1 MDFFKIIAIGI
12 LTCIVA
18 IVVKQI
24 KPEFYIV
31 IVISGGIIMFL
42 MLVEQLKTVIDYFL
56 TIFTK
61 VNLDYSLFVLII
73 KILGVGYLTEFAQG
87 ICIDTGNASIG
98 EKILIG
104 GKIIILCLALPI
116 ITSLLDMILALL

>member
-1 MDFFKIIAIGI
+1 MEIFKIISIGI
-12 LTCIVA
+12 LTSIVA
-18 IVVKQI
+18 LIVKQI

-42 MLVEQLKTVIDYFL
+42 MLVEQLKNIINYFL

-61 VNLDYSLFVLII
+61 VNLDYSLFILII
-73 KILGVGYLTEFAQG
+73 KILGVGYLTEFAQS
-87 ICIDTGNASIG
+87 ICVDSGNASIG

-104 GKIIILCLALPI
+104 GKIIILWLALPI
-116 ITSLLDMILALL
+116 ITSLLDMIIALL

>member
-1 MDFFKIIAIGI
+1 MDIFKIVSIGI

-18 IVVKQI
+18 IIVKQI
-24 KPEFYIV
+24 RPEFYIV
-31 IVISGGIIMFL
+31 IVISGGIIVFL
-42 MLVEQLKTVIDYFL
+42 MLVEQLKTLLDYFL

-61 VNLDYSLFVLII
+61 VNLDYSVFILIL
-73 KILGVGYLTEFAQG
+73 KVLGVSYLTEFAQG
-87 ICIDTGNASIG
+87 ICVDSGNSSIG

-116 ITSLLDMILALL
+116 ITNLLNMIIELL

>member
-1 MDFFKIIAIGI
+1 MEFFKIIAIGI

-24 KPEFYIV
+24 KPEFYII
-31 IVISGGIIMFL
+31 IVITGGIIMFL
-42 MLVEQLKTVIDYFL
+42 MVIEQLKTVLDYFL

-73 KILGVGYLTEFAQG
+73 KILGVGYLTEFAQS

-116 ITSLLDMILALL
+116 ITNLLDMIFALL